1 MVAVTNGAGG
11 VTHYRYDEAGNVT
24 SVMDP
29 AGRITRYEYDLL
41 GNVLAVTDPL
51 VCALPLPMMLPV
63 VC

>member
-1 MVAVTNGAGG
+1 
-11 VTHYRYDEAGNVT
+11 
-24 SVMDP
+24 MDP

-41 GNVLAVTDPL
+41 GNVLAVTNPL